1 MKGRRL
7 PYPILAFLIFIL
19 FFNLTPL
26 PLTTL
31 GSVTNEVI
39 HVSNGDIELLYEAQA
54 NNYTEDN
61 QSNPSI
67 CTLSSDIIA
76 IAWQSEDQD
85 GDGYGIY
92 ASIFNSTTGKNITR
106 EFRVNDYTVGDQR
119 IPSITALSDYT
130 FAITWMDDSN
140 GIYAKVFD
148 ANTGNN
154 ITTEFQVADDGVSPS
169 ICALIDDF
177 FAVTWTDS
185 DDYMGGI
192 YAKVFNATMGKN
204 ITNDILVNAHTLHT
218 QEGPSISALSNNSFV
233 VAWNSQHQDG
243 SSYGIFA
250 RVFNGITGNNITR
263 EFQVNTYTSGNQE
276 YSSMSSL
283 SDDSL
288 VVAWSGEGSGDKW
301 GVYAKVINMTS
312 LETIID
318 EFQINSYTQNI
329 QQSATVSTLNNDV
342 FIATWAS
349 DTRDGDGDGIY
360 ARIFYITSGIYV
372 TGEFR
377 VNLFFSGDQRYP
389 SISPLTTDSF
399 VIAWSGFGWGQI
411 DRDVSGVFFTVF
423 GPPSPNDSD
432 GNGNDSNGND
442 RNPIIPG
449 YNALLLIGTI
459 SLVLVIIIRKLNLS
473 ELLCLQTRK

>member
-1 MKGRRL
+1 MKGSRL
-7 PYPILAFLIFIL
+7 SYPILAFLIFIL
-19 FFNLTPL
+19 NFNLTSL

-31 GSVTNEVI
+31 GSITNQVI

-54 NNYTEDN
+54 NNYTDDR
-61 QSNPSI
+61 QRYPSI
-67 CTLSSDIIA
+67 CALSSDIIA

-85 GDGYGIY
+85 GSGAGIY
-92 ASIFNSTTGKNITR
+92 ASIFNATTGKNITR

-119 IPSITALSDYT
+119 IPSITALSNYT
-130 FAITWMDDSN
+130 FTIAWMDDSN

-148 ANTGNN
+148 ANTGDN

-169 ICALIDDF
+169 ISALPDDL

-233 VAWNSQHQDG
+233 IAWNSQHQDG

-263 EFQVNTYTSGNQE
+263 EFRVNTYTSGSQT

-288 VVAWSGEGSGDKW
+288 VVIWKGEGSGDKS
-301 GVYAKVINMTS
+301 GVYAKVINITS
-312 LETIID
+312 LETIIE
-318 EFQINSYTQNI
+318 EFQVNAYSQGS
-329 QQSATVSTLNNDV
+329 QQWVKVSALTNDV
-342 FIATWAS
+342 FIATWMNDAQ
-349 DTRDGDGDGIY
+349 DVDGYGIY
-360 ARIFYITSGIYV
+360 ARIFSITLGTFV
-372 TGEFR
+372 TEEFK
-377 VNLFFSGDQRYP
+377 VNMFTDGDQGWP
-389 SISPLTTDSF
+389 SITTLSIDSF
-399 VIAWSGFGWGQI
+399 VVAWSGFGWGEI
-411 DRDVSGVFFTVF
+411 DRDVYGVFFTVF
-423 GPPSPNDSD
+423 GPPSPRSNDSNE
-432 GNGNDSNGND
+432 NGNDKD
-442 RNPIIPG
+442 PVIPG
-449 YNALLLIGTI
+449 YNAFLLIGMI
-459 SLVLVIIIRKLNLS
+459 SLISVIIRKH
-473 ELLCLQTRK
+473 KF